1 MPRCPSAPSRNT
13 IDERCLCL
21 LVFLLKDNAASSVP
35 PAAVAWRGCWSRP
48 KQGGGRW
55 PRKRSRRPTK
65 MQTAKKPPKKKP
77 AKKKPR
83 LTRVTGSDRAVPPK
97 LADTDRQIQRLWRN
111 VSAQCIS
118 ITSSIDTTPS
128 EMIPHE
134 MRERWLRELR
144 KTSVAVALLVERLA
158 GGPTAD
164 A

>member
-1 MPRCPSAPSRNT
+1 MT
-13 IDERCLCL
+13 
-21 LVFLLKDNAASSVP
+21 
-35 PAAVAWRGCWSRP
+35 
-48 KQGGGRW
+48 
-55 PRKRSRRPTK
+55 RKPSRRPTK
-65 MQTAKKPPKKKP
+65 KPTVKKRP

-83 LTRVTGSDRAVPPK
+83 LTRVTGGDPAVPRK

-158 GGPTAD
+158 GGPMAD